1 MGGVPLP
8 LPLLVLLPAVGAG
21 LQLDLGER
29 YGGGMGGYGS
39 RGVPIPTDV
48 PVVSPSPLMSP
59 LMLSPDVPIPMMS
72 PCCPLLSPM
81 MSPLMLSP

>member
-29 YGGGMGGYGS
+29 YGGGWGAMGH
-39 RGVPIPTDV
+39 
-48 PVVSPSPLMSP
+48 VVSPSPLMSP
-59 LMLSPDVPIPMMS
+59 W
-72 PCCPLLSPM
+72 CPHPH
-81 MSPLMLSP
+81 

>member
-1 MGGVPLP
+1 MGGAPLP

-48 PVVSPSPLMSP
+48 PVVSPRSPHGAH
-59 LMLSPDVPIPMMS
+59 
-72 PCCPLLSPM
+72 LLLAEPW
-81 MSPLMLSP
+81 